1 MKLNQSRMKLHHL
14 RNVVAVVERGSLRAG
29 AKYLGIAQPAMSRSI
44 VELERDLG
52 VTLFERTKYGMTL
65 TRSGEYFAR
74 RAKAVLA
81 DLQRTIDE
89 MDHLSGEDRGIITL
103 GCSTASAIAIIPTI
117 VNRFHLKYPNVRIKV
132 VEGALPTIETDL
144 RDGIIDLYVGPV
156 APGFVDPALVI
167 EPLIQNERMVIARR
181 DHPLKE
187 ATRLEQLVDASW
199 VTTPI
204 AIDSDKE
211 VITLFMAAG
220 LPSPKIVMEASS
232 GFTLATIVATSN
244 LLAPVPRQW
253 LDVIRVTGLMTRI
266 PVIDLP
272 NAPPI
277 CSVRRS
283 NVPLTPA
290 AEHLNDLATRAAGTH
305 IRMLMSAPSIEALS
319 YIA

>member
-1 MKLNQSRMKLHHL
+1 MKLHHL

-29 AKYLGIAQPAMSRSI
+29 AKHLGIAQPAMSRSI
-44 VELERDLG
+44 VELERELG
-52 VTLFERTKYGMTL
+52 VVLFERTKSGMIL
-65 TRSGEYFAR
+65 TRPGEVFAR
-74 RAKAVLA
+74 RAKAMLA

-89 MDHLSGEDRGIITL
+89 IDQLSGVDRGLITL
-103 GCSTASAIAIIPTI
+103 GCSTASAIAILPTV
-117 VNRFHLKYPNVRIKV
+117 VNRFHLKFPNVRIKV
-132 VEGALPTIETDL
+132 VEGALPMLEADL
-144 RDGIIDLYVGPV
+144 RDGLIDLYIGPV
-156 APGFVDPALVI
+156 SPGFTDPALVI
-167 EPLIQNERMVIARR
+167 EPLFQNERIVVARR
-181 DHPLKE
+181 DHPLRE
-187 ATRLEQLVDASW
+187 ATRLEQLASASW

-211 VITLFMAAG
+211 VMGLFKAAG
-220 LPSPKIVMEASS
+220 LPAPRIVMEASS
-232 GFTLATIVATSN
+232 GFTLATIIASSN

-290 AEHLNDLATRAAGTH
+290 AEHLNDIATRVAVTH
-305 IRMLMSAPSIEALS
+305 ARALLAPPRFGAVPRPG
-319 YIA
+319 